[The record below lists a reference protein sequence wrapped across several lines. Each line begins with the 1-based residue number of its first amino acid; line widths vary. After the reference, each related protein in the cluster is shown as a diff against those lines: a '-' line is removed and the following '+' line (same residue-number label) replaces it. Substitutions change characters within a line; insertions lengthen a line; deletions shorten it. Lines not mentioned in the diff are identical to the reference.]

1 MNEKL
6 FPTEPTLIDCEVCF
20 EEIPD
25 SVAMTEEGED
35 YVVHFCGLD
44 CYAAWKEKNKT
55 KQGNDE

>member
-6 FPTEPTLIDCEVCF
+6 FPTEPTLIDCEICF
-20 EEIPD
+20 KEIPD

-44 CYAAWKEKNKT
+44 CYAAWKEKNET